1 MEPKDYII
9 TEISGEY
16 ATLTEKTSGETE
28 RKEETMRD
36 LTKQAEKRCS

>member
-16 ATLTEKTSGETE
+16 ATLKERISGEKLIIALALLPTGSC
-28 RKEETMRD
+28 
-36 LTKQAEKRCS
+36 L